1 MQQPKDERSLSDLF
15 TDLSR
20 EVSIL
25 IRQETTLAKTEL
37 TEKASSVGKDA
48 GTIAVGG
55 AIAYA
60 GFLAIV
66 AAVILVLSFVLPLW
80 LSALIVGAVVASIGG
95 VLIQKGRSGLKHA
108 DLAPEQTIE
117 TLKEDAQWMKDQ
129 A

>member
-1 MQQPKDERSLSDLF
+1 MHQPKDERSLGDLFSDL
-15 TDLSR
+15 TRELST
-20 EVSIL
+20 L

-37 TEKASSVGKDA
+37 SEKVSSVGKDA

-66 AAVILVLSFVLPLW
+66 AAVILVLGFVLPLW
-80 LSALIVGAVVASIGG
+80 LSALIVGAVVTGIGG
-95 VLIQKGRSGLKHA
+95 LLVQKGRSGLKHA
-108 DLAPEQTIE
+108 DLTPHQTIE
-117 TLKEDAQWMKDQ
+117 TLKEDRQWMKDR